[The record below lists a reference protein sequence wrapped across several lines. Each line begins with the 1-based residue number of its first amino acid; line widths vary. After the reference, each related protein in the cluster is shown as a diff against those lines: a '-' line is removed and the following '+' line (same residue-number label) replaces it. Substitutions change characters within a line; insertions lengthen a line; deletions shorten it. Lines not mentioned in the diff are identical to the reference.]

1 MFKAVITE
9 ETTIMNGTKKEKL
22 VGFLCYIDALL
33 DIGITEKI
41 IREVVDFKLK
51 TEKGKVEEIDL
62 AHLSKREIKE
72 ILNSIFS

>member
-22 VGFLCYIDALL
+22 AGFLCYIDALL

-62 AHLSKREIKE
+62 AHLSKREKEE